1 MRNPCLYLATTLL
14 ATISG
19 PAFAQATSAQTN
31 PTQPRQV
38 EEVVVTAERREAN
51 IQEVPIA
58 ISAFSPSRLQD
69 LGVGDTLAIAKFVP
83 SLVGASN
90 TGLGSA
96 NVYFLRG
103 LGNTESIATF
113 DPPVATYVDDIYV
126 ARQNANNYQLLD
138 VERIEVLRG
147 PQGTLFGRN
156 TTGGAV
162 SVIMKKPSPE
172 FKAMLE
178 VGLGSFDR
186 ASMRGSVDIPI
197 NDKILTKTSAF
208 ILTDEGYVENLTNG
222 ETVGGKDQSGL
233 RFDLRVLP
241 TQNFRWD
248 LALEQT
254 YDAGINIA
262 ATDRLATTGGFTL
275 PFVADPKGIG
285 GGTTATAPLFNAT
298 RSGLRQGSCTGDLLT
313 QWAINKLGNC
323 SVNETTAITS
333 NIQWTLDAFTVNL
346 ISGRRELTQDFIL
359 DFFDTPNQFG
369 GFVILN
375 NGIHDQ
381 TTHELKIAGDLFGD
395 RVRFV
400 GGVFYLDETNSTTL
414 IDAISTT
421 IPGLGLVPLPILQRV
436 IANDTKS
443 TAFYLQSDIK
453 VTDALTV
460 TLGARYTEEEKTI
473 GYSSPGRINPVLGAP
488 IAVGGG
494 ANTALALTTAN
505 IRAAGIPTT
514 LKVEKTT
521 PRIAVRYDFSDD
533 INVFASATN
542 GFKSGGWN
550 ARSNRADLVT
560 AFGPEEAWSYEVGVR
575 SRFFARRATL
585 NATLYRTDVDALQV
599 VSGLF
604 PPGATAPTFLTQNAA
619 DMRVQGLEIEARYA
633 FEGDFELFGAVSLMD
648 AEYTKTLD
656 PTRRI
661 NVDDAPVRTPD
672 LQFNAGFSA
681 GFSLG
686 NAGTLRANGVVSYI
700 GEYWVSTNN
709 EQPIALT
716 GDYATINA
724 GLTWETPKE
733 GLSLALTCSNCADEE
748 AVATWFSYAYGIEPR
763 RIGLTLRYR
772 SR

>member
-1 MRNPCLYLATTLL
+1 MRKSHIRLL
-14 ATISG
+14 GFLMAGIAG
-19 PAFAQATSAQTN
+19 PALAQATTTS
-31 PTQPRQV
+31 PPRQV

-58 ISAFSPSRLQD
+58 ISAFSPKRLQD
-69 LGVGDTLAIAKFVP
+69 LGVSDTLAIAKFVP

-96 NVYFLRG
+96 NAYFLRG

-138 VERIEVLRG
+138 VERVEVLRG

-162 SVIMKKPSPE
+162 SVIMKKPSPT
-172 FKAMLE
+172 FKAMLD
-178 VGLGSFDR
+178 VGIGSFDL

-197 NDKILTKTSAF
+197 NDKVLTKFSAF
-208 ILTDEGYVENLTNG
+208 LLTNSGTMENLTNG
-222 ETVGGKDQSGL
+222 ETVGGRDQAGARLDL
-233 RFDLRVLP
+233 RFLP
-241 TQNFRWD
+241 TQNLRWD

-254 YDAGINIA
+254 YDSGVNLA
-262 ATDRLATTGGFTL
+262 ATDSITTTGGFTL
-275 PFVADPKGIG
+275 PFVADPKGVG
-285 GGTTATAPLFNAT
+285 GGTTSTAPLFNKT

-313 QWAINKLGNC
+313 QWAVNKLGNC
-323 SVNETTAITS
+323 NVNETTAITS
-333 NIQWTLDAFTVNL
+333 NLQFTLDAFTINL
-346 ISGRRELTQDFIL
+346 ISGRRELNQDFIL
-359 DFFDTPNQFG
+359 DFFDAPNQFG

-375 NGIHDQ
+375 NGVHEQ
-381 TTHELKIAGDLFGD
+381 TTHELKISGDLMAD
-395 RVRFV
+395 RLRYV
-400 GGVFYLDETNSTTL
+400 GGIFYLDETNQTTL
-414 IDAISTT
+414 LDAISTT

-436 IANDTKS
+436 IDNETKS
-443 TAFYLQSDIK
+443 TAFYLQGDLKI
-453 VTDALTV
+453 TNALTL

-473 GYSSPGRINPVLGAP
+473 AYSNPGRINPVLGSP
-488 IAVGGG
+488 ISNGGG
-494 ANTALALTTAN
+494 ANPALALTTAN
-505 IRAAGIPTT
+505 LRAAGIRTK
-514 LKVEKTT
+514 LKAEKTT
-521 PRIAVRYDFSDD
+521 PRIALRYDFSDD

-575 SRFFARRATL
+575 SKLFARRATL
-585 NATLYRTDVDALQV
+585 NATLYRTDVEALQV
-599 VSGLF
+599 ISGLF
-604 PPGATAPTFLTQNAA
+604 PAGATTPTFLTQNAA

-633 FEGDFELFGAVSLMD
+633 FEGDLEVFGAMSFMD
-648 AEYTKTLD
+648 AEYTKTRD

-661 NVDDAPVRTPD
+661 NVDDVPVRAPD
-672 LQFNAGFSA
+672 FQFNAGFSA
-681 GFSLG
+681 GWSLG
-686 NAGTLRANGVVSYI
+686 KAGTLRANGVVSYL

-709 EQPIALT
+709 EQPIAFT
-716 GDYATINA
+716 GDYVTINA

-733 GLSLALTCSNCADEE
+733 GLSLALTCSNCADEK
-748 AVATWFSYAYGIEPR
+748 AVATWFSYAYGIDPR